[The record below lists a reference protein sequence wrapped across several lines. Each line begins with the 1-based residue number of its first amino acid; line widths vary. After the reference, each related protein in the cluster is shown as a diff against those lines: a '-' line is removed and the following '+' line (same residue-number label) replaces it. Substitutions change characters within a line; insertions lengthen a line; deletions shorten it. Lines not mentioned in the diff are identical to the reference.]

1 MSLEPIPPQNFTDYV
16 AYSER
21 KRTRWERFL
30 DKIKPRSAAMRT
42 TILVLLVVFFSLFM
56 SLWFFWRTL
65 YLPEIQ
71 QHARYLAVELE
82 LVNNPNIRIFHRDTE
97 VDVDTWLRNRVGIE
111 YITDPKEYPSVRDK
125 VIAEFFT
132 NQVEQKLANEIG
144 AKDVT
149 VYFQFKPSPRIW
161 IQTPEMHGNWV
172 REPLKTYANYSPE
185 LLIGWVVGVPLVS
198 AIIILILIRQMNR
211 PLRRLQ
217 NAANEYSKSGTAPY
231 LDTNH
236 GPLEIRQVNQA
247 FNRMVYTL
255 EQTER
260 ERRIMLAGISHDL
273 RTPLTRIRLTA
284 EMLPDEFL
292 REGLVYDV
300 DDMDA
305 ILNQFI
311 SYMRDGSDEELK
323 DTNINILLQELIV
336 QFKPLDIRFEV
347 QDVPIIPARSLSLK
361 RLIANLINNAKRYG
375 VEPIELSAKVEN
387 EHILITVADHGE
399 GIPEDQIE
407 ELMQPFVRGNSART
421 IQGSGLGL
429 AIVKRIVDI
438 HQGEIQI
445 HNREQGGL
453 EVIISLPIPKP
464 AAEENT
470 TPNPLEKIKQ
480 TLSERF

>member
-1 MSLEPIPPQNFTDYV
+1 MNLDPVKPQDYTEFV

-21 KRTRWERFL
+21 KRTPWERFL

-42 TILVLLVVFFSLFM
+42 AILVVFVVVFSLFM

-82 LVNNPNIRIFHRDTE
+82 LINNPDIRILHQGQQ
-97 VDVDTWLRNRVGIE
+97 VDVDTWLKNRIGIE
-111 YITDPKEYPSVRDK
+111 YITNPSDYPNVRDK
-125 VIAEFFT
+125 VIADFFT
-132 NQVEQKLANEIG
+132 NNVEDKLANELG
-144 AKDVT
+144 VQDVT

-161 IQTPEMHGNWV
+161 VQTPQMNGHWV

-185 LLIGWVVGVPLVS
+185 LIFGWLLGVPII
-198 AIIILILIRQMNR
+198 ACIIILTLVRQLNR

-217 NAANEYSKSGTAPY
+217 NAANSYSKTGKAPY
-231 LDTNH
+231 LETNH
-236 GPLEIRQVNQA
+236 GPQEIREVNQA
-247 FNRMVYTL
+247 FNHMVYTL

-260 ERRIMLAGISHDL
+260 DRRIMLAGISHDL

-311 SYMRDGSDEELK
+311 SYMRDGSDEDLK
-323 DTNINILLQELIV
+323 DTNINSLLQELVV
-336 QFKPLDIRFEV
+336 QFKPLDVRFEP
-347 QDVPIIPARSLSLK
+347 QDVPIIAARSLSLK
-361 RLIANLINNAKRYG
+361 RLIANLINNAKRYAA
-375 VEPIELSAKVEN
+375 EPIELTANVQGDRLRIS
-387 EHILITVADHGE
+387 VADHGE

-407 ELMQPFVRGNSART
+407 ELMQPFVRGNAART
-421 IQGSGLGL
+421 VQGSGLGL

-438 HQGEIQI
+438 HQGELSI
-445 HNREQGGL
+445 HNRPEGGL
-453 EVIISLPIPKP
+453 EAVILLPLNKV
-464 AAEENT
+464 
-470 TPNPLEKIKQ
+470 PNDESSSQRPLDRFKQ
-480 TLSERF
+480 NLVDRF

>member
-1 MSLEPIPPQNFTDYV
+1 MKLEPIDPQEFTDFV

-21 KRTRWERFL
+21 PRTKWERFL

-42 TILVLLVVFFSLFM
+42 TILVLLMVFFSLFM

-65 YLPEIQ
+65 YLPELQ
-71 QHARYLAVELE
+71 QHARYLAIELE
-82 LVNNPNIRIFHRDTE
+82 LVNNPDIRILHRDTE
-97 VDVDTWLRNRVGIE
+97 VDVDTWLKNRIGIE
-111 YITDPKEYPSVRDK
+111 YITDPKEFPKVEDK
-125 VIAEFFT
+125 FLAELFT
-132 NQVEQKLANEIG
+132 NQIEEKLAKELG
-144 AKDVT
+144 VDDVT
-149 VYFQFKPSPRIW
+149 VYFKFKPIPRIW
-161 IQTPEMHGNWV
+161 IQTPEMNGNWV
-172 REPLKTYANYSPE
+172 REPLKTYANYSVE
-185 LLIGWVVGVPLVS
+185 LIATWLFGVPILS
-198 AIIILILIRQMNR
+198 SIIILILVRQMNR

-217 NAANEYSKSGTAPY
+217 NAANTYSKTGKAPY

-247 FNRMVYTL
+247 FNHMVYTL

-260 ERRIMLAGISHDL
+260 DRQIMLAGISHDL

-311 SYMRDGSDEELK
+311 SYMRDGSDEELS
-323 DTNINILLQELIV
+323 DTNINTLLQELVV
-336 QFKPLDIRFEV
+336 QFQPLDIQFEM
-347 QDVPIIPARSLSLK
+347 QELPIIPARSLSLK
-361 RLIANLINNAKRYG
+361 RLIANLLNNAKRYG
-375 VEPIELSAKVEN
+375 SEPIELSASHVDD
-387 EHILITVADHGE
+387 HILITVADHGE
-399 GIPEDQIE
+399 GIPPDQVE

-438 HQGEIQI
+438 HQGQI
-445 HNREQGGL
+445 NIRNREQDGL
-453 EVIISLPIPKP
+453 EVVISLPIPSP
-464 AAEENT
+464 ESDEPQSNT
-470 TPNPLEKIKQ
+470 IDKIRQ
-480 TLSERF
+480 TLTGHF